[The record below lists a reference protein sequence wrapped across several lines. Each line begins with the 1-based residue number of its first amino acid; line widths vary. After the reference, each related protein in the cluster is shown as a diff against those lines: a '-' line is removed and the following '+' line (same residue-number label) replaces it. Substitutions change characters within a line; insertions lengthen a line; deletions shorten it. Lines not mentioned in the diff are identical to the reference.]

1 MSGIYTREE
10 WSVTVGASRFKVEF
24 LQLARHF
31 LAKREPKALR
41 LPQARKL
48 IQLAKLYEER
58 KAVYVEMRRQW
69 AERWTKELW
78 APWVLWRVWYLPVY
92 GKGVEPDE
100 ERGPEAMM
108 CLEQPETILAA
119 LAQFPTATVHR
130 VETDGAIVA
139 MEIPSFVEAE
149 PVALETLTIGQALA
163 YHRTHR
169 GLEVVVNVPA
179 IAEREPEPAP
189 RLAPF
194 TVWLQDVDES
204 VAEIAERFEAAEW
217 DVAEIAALAPEDALG
232 ERCGW
237 LFD

>member
-1 MSGIYTREE
+1 
-10 WSVTVGASRFKVEF
+10 
-24 LQLARHF
+24 
-31 LAKREPKALR
+31 
-41 LPQARKL
+41 
-48 IQLAKLYEER
+48 
-58 KAVYVEMRRQW
+58 
-69 AERWTKELW
+69 
-78 APWVLWRVWYLPVY
+78 
-92 GKGVEPDE
+92 
-100 ERGPEAMM
+100 MM